1 MAGPLDFGLHHGLGP
16 YNVHWAREEK
26 TTHSRSLLCLGPVRL
41 SYAVGNA
48 R

>member
-16 YNVHWAREEK
+16 YNVHWAMETKNTGGRFYA
-26 TTHSRSLLCLGPVRL
+26 LGL
-41 SYAVGNA
+41 SGYIVGNA